1 MPGGASL
8 TGPTIL
14 MTTTTTFS
22 FTHRPL
28 VPFSHDYAHGD
39 SEPWHQHDCAQLLH
53 SLTGV
58 VRVDTAS
65 GCWVVPPGRGV
76 WLPAGTQ
83 HALRITGNVAAR
95 TLFID
100 PLARA
105 DLPATCQIVQ
115 ISPLLRELILTSLTL
130 PESYA
135 PGSRDERV
143 YELILTSLTL
153 PESYAPG
160 SRDERVYELILD
172 EIRLMPV
179 LPFHLPEPESEAL
192 RHLCQQIRMA
202 PGESWSSAQAAGI
215 VGMSERTLNR
225 HFQQQTGL
233 SYGEWVRRARLLEAL
248 VRLAQGQPVLRVAL
262 DLGYGSHSAFTAMF
276 RRVMGLSP
284 SDYFRN
290 D

>member
-1 MPGGASL
+1 MDARWRFAYRAYNWPVPPL
-8 TGPTIL
+8 
-14 MTTTTTFS
+14 TTTSTFS

-28 VPFSHDYAHGD
+28 VPFAHDYAHGD

-53 SLTGV
+53 SLSGV

-76 WLPAGTQ
+76 WLPAGTR

-115 ISPLLRELILTSLTL
+115 ISPLLRELILASFAL
-130 PESYA
+130 PESYS
-135 PGSRDERV
+135 PGSRE
-143 YELILTSLTL
+143 
-153 PESYAPG
+153 
-160 SRDERVYELILD
+160 ERVYELILD
-172 EIRLMPV
+172 EIRIMPV
-179 LPFHLPEPESEAL
+179 LPFHLPEPESESL
-192 RHLCQQIRMA
+192 QRLCQQIRQS
-202 PGESWSSAQAAGI
+202 PGESWSGKLAASQTS
-215 VGMSERTLNR
+215 MSERTLNR

-233 SYGEWVRRARLLEAL
+233 SYGEWVRRARLMEAL
-248 VRLAQGQPVLRVAL
+248 LRLAQGQPVLRVAL

-276 RRVMGLSP
+276 RRVMGISP
-284 SDYFRN
+284 SDYFK

>member
-1 MPGGASL
+1 
-8 TGPTIL
+8 
-14 MTTTTTFS
+14 MTTTSTFS

-28 VPFSHDYAHGD
+28 VPFAHDYVHGD

-53 SLTGV
+53 TLSGV

-83 HALRITGNVAAR
+83 HSLRITGNVAAR

-115 ISPLLRELILTSLTL
+115 ISSLLRELILVSLQL
-130 PESYA
+130 EESY
-135 PGSRDERV
+135 S
-143 YELILTSLTL
+143 
-153 PESYAPG
+153 PG

-172 EIRLMPV
+172 EISLMPV
-179 LPFHLPEPESEAL
+179 LPFHLPEPESEPL
-192 RHLCQQIRMA
+192 RQLCQRIRQA
-202 PGESWSSAQAAGI
+202 PGESWSSTEAASTA
-215 VGMSERTLNR
+215 GMSERTMNR

-233 SYGEWVRRARLLEAL
+233 RYAEWLRRARLLEAL
-248 VRLAQGQPVLRVAL
+248 QRLAQGQPVLRVAL

-276 RRVMGLSP
+276 RRVMGISP
-284 SDYFRN
+284 SDYFK
-290 D
+290 DS

>member
-1 MPGGASL
+1 
-8 TGPTIL
+8 

-39 SEPWHQHDCAQLLH
+39 SEPWHEHDCAQLLH

-83 HALRITGNVAAR
+83 HSLRITGNVAAR

-130 PESYA
+130 PESY
-135 PGSRDERV
+135 S
-143 YELILTSLTL
+143 
-153 PESYAPG
+153 PG

-172 EIRLMPV
+172 EIRIMPV

-192 RHLCQQIRMA
+192 RQLCLQIRQYQVKA
-202 PGESWSSAQAAGI
+202 GAAQQGASLI
-215 VGMSERTLNR
+215 DMSERTLNR

-233 SYGEWVRRARLLEAL
+233 SYGEWLRRARLLEAV

-276 RRVMGLSP
+276 RRMMGIYR
-284 SDYFRN
+284 SDYFKN

>member
-1 MPGGASL
+1 
-8 TGPTIL
+8 
-14 MTTTTTFS
+14 MTTTSTFS

-28 VPFSHDYAHGD
+28 VPFAHDYVHGD
-39 SEPWHQHDCAQLLH
+39 SEPLHQHDCAQLLH
-53 SLTGV
+53 SLSGV

-76 WLPAGTQ
+76 WLPAGTP
-83 HALRITGNVAAR
+83 HSLRITGNVAAR

-105 DLPATCQIVQ
+105 DLPASCQIVQ

-130 PESYA
+130 PESY
-135 PGSRDERV
+135 
-143 YELILTSLTL
+143 L
-153 PESYAPG
+153 PR

-172 EIRLMPV
+172 EIRVMPV
-179 LPFHLPEPESEAL
+179 LPFHLPEPESEPL
-192 RHLCQQIRMA
+192 RHLCLQIRKA
-202 PGESWSSAQAAGI
+202 AGERWSSTQGASMT
-215 VGMSERTLNR
+215 GMSERTLNR

-233 SYGEWVRRARLLEAL
+233 SYSDWVRRARLLEAL
-248 VRLAQGQPVLRVAL
+248 QRLAQGQPVLRVAL

-276 RRVMGLSP
+276 RRVMGISP
-284 SDYFRN
+284 SEYFKN